1 MATSNTIQMKTL
13 AKSRIALMVRQV
25 AGISLSWACIGALD
39 ACFIHAAS
47 NNDYL
52 QRTSAYDFSRFF
64 WGNTVAAFVG
74 GILAGSLLVFYMR
87 ERFRSYPF
95 GLALLLNSIII
106 SAFSICKGSYIS
118 IKSSRSLV

>member
-1 MATSNTIQMKTL
+1 MATPRTIQMKAL
-13 AKSRIALMVRQV
+13 AKSRLALRLRQV
-25 AGISLSWACIGALD
+25 AGISMAWAFIGALD
-39 ACFIHAAS
+39 AYFIHAAS

-52 QRTSAYDFSRFF
+52 QRTDAYDFFRFF
-64 WGNTVAAFVG
+64 WGNTVASFLG

-106 SAFSICKGSYIS
+106 
-118 IKSSRSLV
+118 